1 MQTLKHI
8 LYFADGEFVPTRAF
22 RRAVALA
29 ERHQA
34 KLTLMDVTVESGI
47 TAELV
52 KRFGLADDVQQSEQR
67 LAALT
72 HLAET
77 WVSGQLPQLRVTIG
91 TPFIEVIRAVLRG
104 GHDLVLKPVRPR
116 PGCHGLFA
124 STEMH
129 LLRKCPCPVWIDR
142 EPPTPDA
149 ADDPPRC
156 RGVLAAV
163 DAAQPQS
170 TALNREILDTAAA
183 VAAQDGAALD
193 VVHVWQAPFDGLPKG
208 DRGAPSGARDAQLG
222 DAVRLIEHQHAAA
235 LKSLAADYRER
246 MADGNLHLVRGTPAE
261 QVLARAQA
269 LESDLIVLATLSRP
283 REPGLFIGTT
293 AEDLL
298 RGAQGSVLALKPAGF
313 VSPVQ

>member
-1 MQTLKHI
+1 M
-8 LYFADGEFVPTRAF
+8 
-22 RRAVALA
+22 
-29 ERHQA
+29 
-34 KLTLMDVTVESGI
+34 
-47 TAELV
+47 
-52 KRFGLADDVQQSEQR
+52 
-67 LAALT
+67 
-72 HLAET
+72 
-77 WVSGQLPQLRVTIG
+77 
-91 TPFIEVIRAVLRG
+91 
-104 GHDLVLKPVRPR
+104 LKPVRPR

-208 DRGAPSGARDAQLG
+208 DRGAPSGARDAQLA
-222 DAVRLIEHQHAAA
+222 DALRLIEHQHAAA
-235 LKSLAADYRER
+235 LEALTAGYRDRIADS
-246 MADGNLHLVRGTPAE
+246 NLHLVRGTPAE
-261 QVLARAQA
+261 QVLARAGA
-269 LESDLIVLATLSRP
+269 LESDLIVVATLSRP